1 VLSNSK
7 AVISIHNNNDK
18 CFAYAILAV
27 IHPTE
32 KHPERVSKYLPY
44 EHELNMK
51 GKRYPVAIADIPKIE
66 RQNDIS
72 VNCKQDRQ
80 KWYVLCFGVVLD
92 SNRFKFLIPQ

>member
-1 VLSNSK
+1 
-7 AVISIHNNNDK
+7 VISIHNNDDK

-72 VNCKQDRQ
+72 VNVLGFKLLLKLHKQSIYRHYCECLSQ
-80 KWYVLCFGVVLD
+80 LWNLLCF
-92 SNRFKFLIPQ
+92 

>member
-1 VLSNSK
+1 
-7 AVISIHNNNDK
+7 VISIHNNNDK

-72 VNCKQDRQ
+72 VN
-80 KWYVLCFGVVLD
+80 VLGFMAITFLKCHPEPLCRNLSNALNCF
-92 SNRFKFLIPQ
+92 